1 MTDLLGINRSKKRIA
16 VLAFVGILFVCLFG
30 QAVHVSADE
39 ALSNM
44 VEGWPQM
51 GEIGEE
57 SGMIMDA
64 DDCGIMY
71 SLNRNTI
78 RYPAS
83 TTKIM
88 TALLVLENASLSDIV
103 TMTGTGVQMAISG
116 STNAGTVEGEEF
128 TVEQCLYMLL
138 LKSANDIANQLAEHV
153 AGSLDAF
160 VSMMNDRAAKIG
172 CTDTH
177 FCNPSGMPDSEHYT
191 TPEDLGLIMR
201 EALKNDTFVKI
212 AQAEK
217 VTIPPTNKNPESR
230 VYTNHNALVVKDSGY
245 YYEDCIAGKTGY
257 TDAAWRTFVAAAER
271 DGRTLICVLMKG
283 PDKTDFVDAARLFD
297 YGFDNFEK
305 IEVPGGSVTLPAGKS
320 IDETGDDTVAL
331 PDGRMHVNFYY
342 NQLPVGSADMTETE
356 YCTLRGLPLPEVES
370 AVSDTVSGEAVGTEG
385 PAGENGS
392 VSEKKTSSGGW
403 VPVLIILIL
412 LCAIATGG
420 LLLYKDH
427 KEQKR
432 QAERRRKVME
442 RRRAQ
447 EKLKNRDEDEDIDL

>member
-1 MTDLLGINRSKKRIA
+1 MTDLLGKNRSKKRIA

-57 SGMIMDA
+57 SGMVMDA
-64 DDCGIMY
+64 DDCGILY

-83 TTKIM
+83 
-88 TALLVLENASLSDIV
+88 S
-103 TMTGTGVQMAISG
+103 
-116 STNAGTVEGEEF
+116 
-128 TVEQCLYMLL
+128 LYMLL

-172 CTDTH
+172 CKDTH

-217 VTIPPTNKNPESR
+217 VTIPPTNKNSESR

-283 PDKTDFVDAARLFD
+283 PDKTDFADAARLFD
-297 YGFDNFEK
+297 YGFDNFVK

-331 PDGRMHVNFYY
+331 PDGRMHVVFYY
-342 NQLPVGSADMTETE
+342 NQLPVGQADMTETE

-370 AVSDTVSGEAVGTEG
+370 VVSDTASGEAVGTEG
-385 PAGENGS
+385 PAGDNGS
-392 VSEKKTSSGGW
+392 VSEKKASSGGW
-403 VPVLIILIL
+403 VSVLIILIL